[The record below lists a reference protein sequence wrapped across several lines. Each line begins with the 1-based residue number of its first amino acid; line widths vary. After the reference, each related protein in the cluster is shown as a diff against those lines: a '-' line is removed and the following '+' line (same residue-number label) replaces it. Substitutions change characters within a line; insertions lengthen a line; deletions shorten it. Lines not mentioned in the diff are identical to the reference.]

1 MSSNNGSRQ
10 TKDSGLAESSPE
22 AQVSVTRLKPGST
35 TSKETLRSRAIESL
49 RPEGE
54 RVCFDNMAIDFMD
67 RPWPS
72 IARNRLLRGLLIR
85 QSDREYIGMGGFIV
99 ARTRYIDE
107 FLKSQVAEG
116 IKQLVIL
123 GAGYDSRAY
132 RFSLLDKGVKVFE
145 VDHPD
150 TQRAKIQRVKKIFGS
165 LPSHVTYV
173 GLDLDEKKLG
183 EGLLEAGY
191 GKDKKTL
198 FIWEGV
204 TVYLTPE
211 AVDETLAFVA
221 GNSGKDSSIIFDYAF
236 QFALDATSYG
246 EEAKKWRKAY
256 ERRGEPPKFALKED
270 EVEEFLSKRGFYQV
284 KSISMESLRKAYFK
298 GVNENRNVTHL
309 GGIAHATV
317 RRL

>member
-1 MSSNNGSRQ
+1 MKKGKPSA
-10 TKDSGLAESSPE
+10 TAEGN
-22 AQVSVTRLKPGST
+22 AA
-35 TSKETLRSRAIESL
+35 LRAAEWL
-49 RPEGE
+49 RPEDE
-54 RVCFDNMAIDFMD
+54 RVCYDQF
-67 RPWPS
+67 
-72 IARNRLLRGLLIR
+72 ARRFLGLRFGVIVRSRLLTRIALWYAERILPGAADSLA
-85 QSDREYIGMGGFIV
+85 
-99 ARTRYIDE
+99 ARTRYIDDY
-107 FLKSQVAEG
+107 LKQCIDDG
-116 IKQLVIL
+116 IEQLVIL

-132 RFSLLDKGVKVFE
+132 RFDGLKGKVRVFE

-150 TQRAKIQRVKKIFGS
+150 TQRAKIQKVKRIFGS

-191 GKDKKTL
+191 RTDKKTL

-221 GNSGKDSSIIFDYAF
+221 GNSGKGSSIIFDYAF
-236 QFALDATSYG
+236 QFALDAASVDG
-246 EEAKKWRKAY
+246 DAKKWREAY

-284 KSISMESLRKAYFK
+284 KSVSMESLEKVYFRSK
-298 GVNENRNVTHL
+298 GVSRKVTHL
-309 GGIAHATV
+309 GAIVHADVVPSKIPIQADT
-317 RRL
+317 

>member
-1 MSSNNGSRQ
+1 MKEGKPSA
-10 TKDSGLAESSPE
+10 TAEGN
-22 AQVSVTRLKPGST
+22 AA
-35 TSKETLRSRAIESL
+35 LRAAEWL
-49 RPEGE
+49 RPEDE
-54 RVCFDNMAIDFMD
+54 RVCYDQF
-67 RPWPS
+67 
-72 IARNRLLRGLLIR
+72 ARRFLGLRFGVIVRSRLLTRIALWYAERILPGAADSLA
-85 QSDREYIGMGGFIV
+85 
-99 ARTRYIDE
+99 ARTRYIDDY
-107 FLKSQVAEG
+107 LKQCIADG
-116 IKQLVIL
+116 IEQLVIL

-132 RFSLLDKGVKVFE
+132 RFDELKGKVRVFE

-150 TQRAKIQRVKKIFGS
+150 TQRAKIQKVKRIFGS

-191 GKDKKTL
+191 RTDKKTL

-221 GNSGKDSSIIFDYAF
+221 GNSGKGSSIIFDYAF
-236 QFALDATSYG
+236 QFALDATSDS

-284 KSISMESLRKAYFK
+284 KSVSMESLENTYFRSKGITRK
-298 GVNENRNVTHL
+298 VTRL
-309 GGIAHATV
+309 GGMVHADV
-317 RRL
+317 VK

>member
-1 MSSNNGSRQ
+1 MKKGKPSA
-10 TKDSGLAESSPE
+10 TAEGN
-22 AQVSVTRLKPGST
+22 AA
-35 TSKETLRSRAIESL
+35 LRAAEWL
-49 RPEGE
+49 RPENE
-54 RVCFDNMAIDFMD
+54 RVCYDQC
-67 RPWPS
+67 
-72 IARNRLLRGLLIR
+72 ARRFLGLRFGVIVRSRLLTRIALWYAERIIPGAADSL
-85 QSDREYIGMGGFIV
+85 V
-99 ARTRYIDE
+99 ARTRYIDDY
-107 FLKSQVAEG
+107 LKQCIDDG
-116 IKQLVIL
+116 IEQLVIL

-132 RFSLLDKGVKVFE
+132 RFDELRPRVRVFE

-150 TQRAKIQRVKKIFGS
+150 TQRAKIQKVKRIFGS
-165 LPSHVTYV
+165 LPSHVVYV

-191 GKDKKTL
+191 RKDKKTL

-221 GNSGKDSSIIFDYAF
+221 ENSGKGSSIIFDYAF
-236 QFALDATSYG
+236 QFALDATSDS

-284 KSISMESLRKAYFK
+284 KIVSMDSLENVYFRSKGISRK
-298 GVNENRNVTHL
+298 VTRL
-309 GGIAHATV
+309 GAIVHADV
-317 RRL
+317 VK

>member
-1 MSSNNGSRQ
+1 MKKGKPSA
-10 TKDSGLAESSPE
+10 TAEGN
-22 AQVSVTRLKPGST
+22 AA
-35 TSKETLRSRAIESL
+35 LRAAEWL
-49 RPEGE
+49 RPEDE
-54 RVCFDNMAIDFMD
+54 RVCYDQF
-67 RPWPS
+67 
-72 IARNRLLRGLLIR
+72 ARRFLGLRFGVVVRSRLLTRIALWYAERIIPGAADSL
-85 QSDREYIGMGGFIV
+85 V
-99 ARTRYIDE
+99 ARTRYIDDY
-107 FLKSQVAEG
+107 LKQCIDDG
-116 IKQLVIL
+116 IEQLVIL

-132 RFSLLDKGVKVFE
+132 RFDELRPRVRVFE

-150 TQRAKIQRVKKIFGS
+150 TQQAKIQKVKRIFGS

-183 EGLLEAGY
+183 EGLLKAGY
-191 GKDKKTL
+191 RKDKKTL

-221 GNSGKDSSIIFDYAF
+221 ENSGKGSSIIFDYAF
-236 QFALDATSYG
+236 QFALDATSDS

-284 KSISMESLRKAYFK
+284 KSVSMESLENVYFRSKGISRK
-298 GVNENRNVTHL
+298 VTRL
-309 GGIAHATV
+309 GAIVHADV
-317 RRL
+317 VK

>member
-1 MSSNNGSRQ
+1 MSSCTANIGQVESDLE
-10 TKDSGLAESSPE
+10 TDGAMKKGKPSATAEGN
-22 AQVSVTRLKPGST
+22 AA
-35 TSKETLRSRAIESL
+35 LRAAEWL
-49 RPEGE
+49 RPEDE
-54 RVCFDNMAIDFMD
+54 RVCYDQF
-67 RPWPS
+67 
-72 IARNRLLRGLLIR
+72 ARRFLGLRFGVIVRSRLLTRIALWYAERIIPGAADSL
-85 QSDREYIGMGGFIV
+85 V
-99 ARTRYIDE
+99 ARTRYIDDY
-107 FLKSQVAEG
+107 LKQCIDDG
-116 IKQLVIL
+116 IEQLVIL

-132 RFSLLDKGVKVFE
+132 RFDELRPRVRVFE

-150 TQRAKIQRVKKIFGS
+150 TQRAKIQKVKRIFGS
-165 LPSHVTYV
+165 LPSHVVYV

-191 GKDKKTL
+191 RKDKKTL

-221 GNSGKDSSIIFDYAF
+221 ENSGKGSSIIFDYAF
-236 QFALDATSYG
+236 QFALDATSDS

-284 KSISMESLRKAYFK
+284 KIVSMESLENVYFRSKGISRK
-298 GVNENRNVTHL
+298 VTRL
-309 GGIAHATV
+309 GAIVHADV
-317 RRL
+317 VK

>member
-1 MSSNNGSRQ
+1 MESDLETDGAMKKGKPSA
-10 TKDSGLAESSPE
+10 TAEGN
-22 AQVSVTRLKPGST
+22 AA
-35 TSKETLRSRAIESL
+35 LRAAEWL
-49 RPEGE
+49 RPEDE
-54 RVCFDNMAIDFMD
+54 RVCYDQF
-67 RPWPS
+67 
-72 IARNRLLRGLLIR
+72 ARRFLGLRFGVVVRSRLLTRIALWYAERIIPGAANSL
-85 QSDREYIGMGGFIV
+85 V
-99 ARTRYIDE
+99 ARTRYIDYY
-107 FLKSQVAEG
+107 LKQCIADG
-116 IKQLVIL
+116 IEQLVIL

-132 RFSLLDKGVKVFE
+132 RFDELRPRVRVFE

-150 TQRAKIQRVKKIFGS
+150 TQRAKIQKVKRIFGS

-173 GLDLDEKKLG
+173 GLDLDEKKLR

-191 GKDKKTL
+191 RKDKKTL

-221 GNSGKDSSIIFDYAF
+221 ENSGKGSSIIFDYAF
-236 QFALDATSYG
+236 QFALDATSDS

-284 KSISMESLRKAYFK
+284 KSVSMEYLENVYFRSKGITRK
-298 GVNENRNVTHL
+298 VTRL
-309 GGIAHATV
+309 GGMAHADV
-317 RRL
+317 VK

>member
-1 MSSNNGSRQ
+1 MKKGKPSA
-10 TKDSGLAESSPE
+10 TAEGN
-22 AQVSVTRLKPGST
+22 AA
-35 TSKETLRSRAIESL
+35 LRAAEWL
-49 RPEGE
+49 RPEDE
-54 RVCFDNMAIDFMD
+54 RVCYDQF
-67 RPWPS
+67 
-72 IARNRLLRGLLIR
+72 ARRFLGLRFGVVVRSRLLTRIALWYAERIIPGAADSL
-85 QSDREYIGMGGFIV
+85 V
-99 ARTRYIDE
+99 ARTRYIDDY
-107 FLKSQVAEG
+107 LKQCIADG
-116 IKQLVIL
+116 IEQLVIL

-132 RFSLLDKGVKVFE
+132 RFDELRPRIRVFE

-150 TQRAKIQRVKKIFGS
+150 TQQAKIQKVKRIFGS

-183 EGLLEAGY
+183 EGLLKAGY
-191 GKDKKTL
+191 RKDKKTL

-221 GNSGKDSSIIFDYAF
+221 ENSGKGNSIIFDYAF
-236 QFALDATSYG
+236 QFALDATSDS

-284 KSISMESLRKAYFK
+284 KSVSMESLENVYFRSKGISRK
-298 GVNENRNVTHL
+298 VTRL
-309 GGIAHATV
+309 GAIVHADV
-317 RRL
+317 VK

>member
-1 MSSNNGSRQ
+1 MKKGKPSA
-10 TKDSGLAESSPE
+10 TAEGN
-22 AQVSVTRLKPGST
+22 AA
-35 TSKETLRSRAIESL
+35 LRAAEWL
-49 RPEGE
+49 RPEDE
-54 RVCFDNMAIDFMD
+54 RVCYDQF
-67 RPWPS
+67 
-72 IARNRLLRGLLIR
+72 ARRFLGLRFGVVVRSRLLTRIALWYAERIIPGAADSL
-85 QSDREYIGMGGFIV
+85 V
-99 ARTRYIDE
+99 ARTRYIDDY
-107 FLKSQVAEG
+107 LKQCIDDG
-116 IKQLVIL
+116 IEQLVIL

-132 RFSLLDKGVKVFE
+132 RFDELRPRVRVFE

-150 TQRAKIQRVKKIFGS
+150 TQRAKIQKVKRIFGS

-183 EGLLEAGY
+183 EGLLKASY
-191 GKDKKTL
+191 RKDKKTL

-221 GNSGKDSSIIFDYAF
+221 ENSGKGSSIIFDYAF
-236 QFALDATSYG
+236 QFALDATSDS

-284 KSISMESLRKAYFK
+284 KSVSMESLENVYFRSKGISRK
-298 GVNENRNVTHL
+298 VTRL
-309 GGIAHATV
+309 GAIVHADV
-317 RRL
+317 VK

>member
-1 MSSNNGSRQ
+1 MKKGKPSA
-10 TKDSGLAESSPE
+10 TAEGN
-22 AQVSVTRLKPGST
+22 AA
-35 TSKETLRSRAIESL
+35 LRAAEWL
-49 RPEGE
+49 RPEDE
-54 RVCFDNMAIDFMD
+54 RVCYDQF
-67 RPWPS
+67 
-72 IARNRLLRGLLIR
+72 ARRFLGLRFGVVVRSRLLTRIALWYAERIIPGAADSL
-85 QSDREYIGMGGFIV
+85 V
-99 ARTRYIDE
+99 ARTRYIDDY
-107 FLKSQVAEG
+107 LKQCIDDG
-116 IKQLVIL
+116 IEQLVIL

-132 RFSLLDKGVKVFE
+132 RFDELRPRVRVFE

-150 TQRAKIQRVKKIFGS
+150 TQQAKIQKVKRIFGS

-183 EGLLEAGY
+183 EGLLKAGY
-191 GKDKKTL
+191 RKDKKTL

-221 GNSGKDSSIIFDYAF
+221 ENSGKGSSIIFDYAF
-236 QFALDATSYG
+236 QFALDATSDS

-284 KSISMESLRKAYFK
+284 KSVSMESLENVYFRSKGITRK
-298 GVNENRNVTHL
+298 VTRL
-309 GGIAHATV
+309 GGMAHADV
-317 RRL
+317 VK

>member
-1 MSSNNGSRQ
+1 LSSCTANIGQVESNLETDGTMKKGKPSA
-10 TKDSGLAESSPE
+10 TAEGN
-22 AQVSVTRLKPGST
+22 AA
-35 TSKETLRSRAIESL
+35 LRAAEWL
-49 RPEGE
+49 RPEDE
-54 RVCFDNMAIDFMD
+54 RVCYDQF
-67 RPWPS
+67 
-72 IARNRLLRGLLIR
+72 ARRFLGLRFGVVVRSRLLTRIALWYAERILPGAADSLA
-85 QSDREYIGMGGFIV
+85 
-99 ARTRYIDE
+99 ARTRYIDDY
-107 FLKSQVAEG
+107 LKQCIDDG
-116 IKQLVIL
+116 IEQLVIL

-132 RFSLLDKGVKVFE
+132 RFDELRPRVRVFE

-150 TQRAKIQRVKKIFGS
+150 TQRAKIQKVKRIFGS
-165 LPSHVTYV
+165 LPSHVVYV

-191 GKDKKTL
+191 RKDKKTL

-221 GNSGKDSSIIFDYAF
+221 GNSGKGSSIIFDYAF
-236 QFALDATSYG
+236 QFALDATSDS

-284 KSISMESLRKAYFK
+284 KSVSMESLENIYFRSKGITRK
-298 GVNENRNVTHL
+298 VTRL
-309 GGIAHATV
+309 GGMVHADV
-317 RRL
+317 VQ

>member
-1 MSSNNGSRQ
+1 MKKGKPSA
-10 TKDSGLAESSPE
+10 TAEGN
-22 AQVSVTRLKPGST
+22 AA
-35 TSKETLRSRAIESL
+35 LRAAEWL
-49 RPEGE
+49 RPEDE
-54 RVCFDNMAIDFMD
+54 RVCYDQF
-67 RPWPS
+67 
-72 IARNRLLRGLLIR
+72 ARRFLGLRFGVIVRSRLLTRIALWYAERILPGAADSLA
-85 QSDREYIGMGGFIV
+85 
-99 ARTRYIDE
+99 ARTRYIDDY
-107 FLKSQVAEG
+107 LKQCIDDG
-116 IKQLVIL
+116 IEQLVIL

-132 RFSLLDKGVKVFE
+132 RFDGLKGKVRVFE

-150 TQRAKIQRVKKIFGS
+150 TQRAKIQKVKRIFGS

-191 GKDKKTL
+191 RKDKKTL

-221 GNSGKDSSIIFDYAF
+221 GNSGKGSSIIFDYAF
-236 QFALDATSYG
+236 QFALDATSDS

-284 KSISMESLRKAYFK
+284 KGVSMESLENVYFRSKGITRK
-298 GVNENRNVTHL
+298 VTRL
-309 GGIAHATV
+309 GGMVHADV
-317 RRL
+317 VSRKRPIQADA

>member
-1 MSSNNGSRQ
+1 MKKGKPSA
-10 TKDSGLAESSPE
+10 TAEGN
-22 AQVSVTRLKPGST
+22 AA
-35 TSKETLRSRAIESL
+35 LRAAEWL
-49 RPEGE
+49 RPEDE
-54 RVCFDNMAIDFMD
+54 RVCYDQF
-67 RPWPS
+67 
-72 IARNRLLRGLLIR
+72 ARRFLGLRFGVIVRSRLLTRIALWYAERILPGAADSLA
-85 QSDREYIGMGGFIV
+85 
-99 ARTRYIDE
+99 ARTRYIDDY
-107 FLKSQVAEG
+107 LKQCIDDG
-116 IKQLVIL
+116 IEQLVIL

-132 RFSLLDKGVKVFE
+132 RFDELRPRVRVFE

-150 TQRAKIQRVKKIFGS
+150 TQRAKIQKVKRIFGS
-165 LPSHVTYV
+165 LPSHVVYV

-191 GKDKKTL
+191 RKDKKTL

-221 GNSGKDSSIIFDYAF
+221 GNSGKGSSIIFDYAF
-236 QFALDATSYG
+236 QFALDATSDS

-284 KSISMESLRKAYFK
+284 KSVSMESLENVYFRSKGITRK
-298 GVNENRNVTHL
+298 VTRL
-309 GGIAHATV
+309 GGMVHADV
-317 RRL
+317 VQ

>member
-1 MSSNNGSRQ
+1 MKKGKPSA
-10 TKDSGLAESSPE
+10 TAEGN
-22 AQVSVTRLKPGST
+22 AA
-35 TSKETLRSRAIESL
+35 LRAAEWL
-49 RPEGE
+49 RPEDE
-54 RVCFDNMAIDFMD
+54 RVCYDQF
-67 RPWPS
+67 
-72 IARNRLLRGLLIR
+72 ARRFLGLRFGVVVRSRLLTRIALWYAERIIPGAANSL
-85 QSDREYIGMGGFIV
+85 V
-99 ARTRYIDE
+99 ARTRYIDDY
-107 FLKSQVAEG
+107 LKQCIADG
-116 IKQLVIL
+116 IEQLVIL

-132 RFSLLDKGVKVFE
+132 RFDELRPRIRVFE

-150 TQRAKIQRVKKIFGS
+150 TQQAKIQKVKRIFGS

-183 EGLLEAGY
+183 EGLLKASY
-191 GKDKKTL
+191 RKDKKTL

-221 GNSGKDSSIIFDYAF
+221 GNSGKGSSIIFDYAF
-236 QFALDATSYG
+236 QFALDATSDS

-284 KSISMESLRKAYFK
+284 KSVSMESLENVYFRSKGISRK
-298 GVNENRNVTHL
+298 VTRL
-309 GGIAHATV
+309 GAIVHADV
-317 RRL
+317 VK